1 MNKRMIKT
9 FALSVAVVASLGSV
23 VGSSGC
29 KKKQVQ
35 TPAPEIEQL
44 SSPENVCVNDDYK
57 LTFDAVENAT
67 SYQISIDDGD
77 YIDIG
82 NVTEYDLSDK
92 YGQNVSVRALGDETQ
107 YKNSREVYTALDN
120 YSQTFI
126 DFEGAVGPDE
136 WSGAGYG
143 SAQQILGTTA
153 DKAHGGSNSLK
164 MFIQNNKHYGGIMF
178 DTAWYTQDNA
188 IDWANVKE
196 ISYSSYIDTL
206 DLEQIQS
213 LCNQYGAT
221 YNAEVANVENVFGAS
236 AGGVMA
242 IYYANDEG
250 EHNKAM
256 DVHYNGAEY
265 PVNEW
270 YTVTIDVTDYAT
282 ITDICIYAGNSMRSF
297 GFNNDWA
304 TASPYCYM
312 LYLDDIKVT
321 YNPIKLQQPQNLVYS
336 DGVFSW
342 DEVEYAS
349 GYEVS
354 TDGDT
359 WTRVNA
365 TEYEANLEE
374 ISQFSVR
381 AVNGRKY
388 ADGTPRCETSY
399 ATRYATAEKAEVA
412 LTGEYDIDVINAEET
427 LKIASLDGIVESITI
442 GESTVD
448 ATYENG
454 VLKADLSSMNLKSEK
469 TATSAGELGV
479 GKDAAAETAT
489 VTVTTD
495 TTVYTFTATLW
506 ARVVSNATEL
516 QAMLNTFNAASSATT
531 YIDADYCLDE
541 NIDATGLT
549 TAVNKAMFCG
559 IWDGKGR
566 VISNLAAPNSGTSN
580 GGIIYGICYS
590 STIKNIAFVGG
601 TGERCYLS
609 ARMGGIIDNVY
620 VEATI
625 KYTTS
630 YYGVFQ
636 KVGQLTGA
644 NDKYTIKNSVF
655 NVTFTDA
662 ANANSFG
669 GAIGE
674 WTHGTLENVYAINNS
689 SAEMTGKPLYL
700 GASKT
705 EKITAFSTAK
715 GYEGESAFLGDNT
728 VAFSTDN
735 GWKSYWKLE
744 NGVLYFG
751 DTAVLQVTA

>member
-1 MNKRMIKT
+1 MKKNTMRA
-9 FALSVAVVASLGSV
+9 FATIIASV
-23 VGSSGC
+23 VSFGLVFCVSGC
-29 KKKQVQ
+29 SGCQKQKDKK
-35 TPAPEIEQL
+35 PEVELEQL
-44 SSPENVCVNDDYK
+44 SAPKNVIVDDDYK

-67 SYQISIDDGD
+67 SYQISLDDGD

-82 NVTEYDLSDK
+82 NVTEYDLSEK
-92 YGQNVSVRALGDETQ
+92 YGAMVSVRALGDETR
-107 YKNSREVYTALDN
+107 YKKSRETYTTLDN

-143 SAQQILGTTA
+143 SAQQILGTT
-153 DKAHGGSNSLK
+153 DEKAHGGSNSLK
-164 MFIQNNKHYGGIMF
+164 LFIQNNKHYGGIMF
-178 DTAWYTQDNA
+178 DTAWYTMNNA

-206 DLEQIQS
+206 DLEQIES
-213 LCNQYGAT
+213 LCNEYGAT
-221 YNAEVANVENVFGAS
+221 YNAEIANVEKVYGAS

-242 IYYANDEG
+242 IYYADDEG
-250 EHNKAM
+250 EHSKAM
-256 DVHYNGAEY
+256 DVHYNGKEY

-270 YTVTIDVTDYAT
+270 YTVTLDVTDYAT

-297 GFNNDWA
+297 GFNNDWSA
-304 TASPYCYM
+304 ASPYCYM
-312 LYLDDIKVT
+312 LYLDDITVT
-321 YNPIKLQQPQNLVYS
+321 YKPVKLQQPENLVYS

-354 TDGDT
+354 TDGT
-359 WTRVNA
+359 NWTRTNA

-374 ISQFSVR
+374 ISRFYVR

-399 ATRYATAEKAEVA
+399 ATRYNTGVKEEIT
-412 LTGEYDIDVINAEET
+412 LTGEYDIDVINANET
-427 LKIASLDGIVESITI
+427 LKIANLDGIVESITI

-454 VLKADLSSMNLKSEK
+454 VIKADLSSMNLKSEK
-469 TATSAGELGV
+469 TATSAGGLGV

-489 VTVTTD
+489 VTITTD

-516 QAMLNTFNAASSATT
+516 QAMLNTFNAASVVT
-531 YIDADYCLDE
+531 YIDADYCLDGH
-541 NIDATGLT
+541 IDATGLT

-559 IWDGKGR
+559 IWDGKGH
-566 VISNLAAPNSGTSN
+566 VISNLAAPNCGNSN

-601 TGERCYLS
+601 TGERCYLA

-620 VEATI
+620 VEATL

-644 NDKYTIKNSVF
+644 SDKYTIKNSVF
-655 NVTFTDA
+655 NVTFSNA
-662 ANANSFG
+662 ASTNSWG

-674 WTHGTLENVYAINNS
+674 WTHGTVENVYAINNS
-689 SAEMTGKPLYL
+689 AAEMTDKPLYL
-700 GASKT
+700 GASKA

-715 GYEGESAFLGDNT
+715 GFESESAFLADNT
-728 VAFSTDN
+728 VLFSTEN
-735 GWKSYWKLE
+735 GWASYWKIE
-744 NGVLYFG
+744 NGK
-751 DTAVLQVTA
+751 LQFNGVELL